1 MGLISMDINQ
11 LECAILRLG
20 EMLGEYEKMDG
31 LDRLLQEAVKES
43 LIQRFE
49 YTCEVSWK
57 AVKRYLTEY
66 QGYQDAMG
74 PKPVI
79 RLGGQFGILDADKWM
94 EFHAARS
101 ATSHD
106 YSEDKAK
113 VTAEIIQNFYG
124 EAVKLCE
131 ILKNRI
137 YESKQENK

>member
-1 MGLISMDINQ
+1 MDINQ

-20 EMLGEYEKMDG
+20 EMLGEYEKIEE

-57 AVKRYLTEY
+57 TVKRYLTEY
-66 QGYQDAMG
+66 QGYQETMG

-79 RLGGQFGILDADKWM
+79 RLGGQLGILDAAKWM
-94 EFHAARS
+94 EFHSARS

-113 VTAEIIQNFYG
+113 VTVEIIQSFYC
-124 EAVKLCE
+124 EADKLYKN
-131 ILKNRI
+131 LKNRI
-137 YESKQENK
+137 SEAESENK